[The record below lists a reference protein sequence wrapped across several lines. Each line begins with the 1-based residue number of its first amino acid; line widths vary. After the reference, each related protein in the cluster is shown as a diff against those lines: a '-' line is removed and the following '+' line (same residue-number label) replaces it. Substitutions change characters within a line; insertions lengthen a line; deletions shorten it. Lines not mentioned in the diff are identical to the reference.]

1 MSARVKAP
9 LEQERVLF
17 IRDRAQLFSQLG
29 NSHDIANPKLVGD
42 ECLSGELPVMFCSGE
57 KIFSGAMV
65 SYCAERLRVDIQ
77 RRSTAVN
84 EGREAH
90 GVLG

>member
-9 LEQERVLF
+9 LEQDRVLV
-17 IRDRAQLFSQLG
+17 IRDRAQLLSQLG

-42 ECLSGELPVMFCSGE
+42 ECLSWDLAVMLCRRE
-57 KIFSGAMV
+57 KIFSGAIV
-65 SYCAERLRVDIQ
+65 SGCAERLRVDIQ

-84 EGREAH
+84 EGR
-90 GVLG
+90 